1 MGGYTGS
8 RIPNTYIIDID
19 QDKVMRGPDMNI
31 GRQWPACQKMVIG
44 TKIYLVATGG
54 ANPAVANP
62 ADGYRLDSTE
72 FLDVD
77 LLYEGSEINWDK
89 DYQAE
94 GIKWTGDGKTIS

>member
-44 TKIYLVATGG
+44 TKTYLVVTGG
-54 ANPAVANP
+54 ANPAYPEV
-62 ADGYRLDSTE
+62 YLDSTE